1 MRRAWCWE
9 ILSAEGEGGDM
20 LDSITDSM
28 DTHLSKLW
36 DTVEYRGAW
45 YAAVHGVTK
54 NRTQF
59 SSWTTTVTMSFIGFF
74 NSFIEIQFTYHKIH
88 LLQCIIQLFFLIFH
102 SIVQYFFFPP
112 FTGEKPDP
120 DQTFKL
126 TSLQNFSSCLPN
138 SCTTLVSN
146 HSLSHRQP
154 ETVLTETPQDTI
166 VSVLYTSVKNIVK
179 MKNSDL
185 S

>member
-112 FTGEKPDP
+112 
-120 DQTFKL
+120 
-126 TSLQNFSSCLPN
+126 SFSCYRLPI
-138 SCTTLVSN
+138 SN
-146 HSLSHRQP
+146 HFPLFPSPSFPRTSNSLFIFLNLP
-154 ETVLTETPQDTI
+154 ILETYGVEFCDWEI
-166 VSVLYTSVKNIVK
+166 SYH
-179 MKNSDL
+179 
-185 S
+185 

>member
-1 MRRAWCWE
+1 MDG
-9 ILSAEGEGGDM
+9 LLGDKSDSLKQKNFKT
-20 LDSITDSM
+20 LDKALFPLIYAC
-28 DTHLSKLW
+28 LKKKFNLRFL
-36 DTVEYRGAW
+36 RG
-45 YAAVHGVTK
+45 K
-54 NRTQF
+54 
-59 SSWTTTVTMSFIGFF
+59 
-74 NSFIEIQFTYHKIH
+74 
-88 LLQCIIQLFFLIFH
+88 LFFF
-102 SIVQYFFFPP
+102 P

-166 VSVLYTSVKNIVK
+166 VSVLYTSVQNIVK
-179 MKNSDL
+179 MKINDL
-185 S
+185 N

>member
-1 MRRAWCWE
+1 
-9 ILSAEGEGGDM
+9 M

-74 NSFIEIQFTYHKIH
+74 NSFIEIQFTYHKIN
-88 LLQCIIQLFFLIFH
+88 LLQCIIQLFFFNISQHCAVLFFSPLHFHVTGYPLATTFH
-102 SIVQYFFFPP
+102 S
-112 FTGEKPDP
+112 
-120 DQTFKL
+120 
-126 TSLQNFSSCLPN
+126 SLPLPSLELVIHFSSFWICLFWKHMVWN
-138 SCTTLVSN
+138 FV
-146 HSLSHRQP
+146 
-154 ETVLTETPQDTI
+154 TEKFLIIKYVFMSMVTWNRMVTGF
-166 VSVLYTSVKNIVK
+166 LH
-179 MKNSDL
+179 L
-185 S
+185 L